1 MLTPPRSA
9 AWMGESLGGVKGDR
23 EEGSRGLTVH
33 VQLEDLAVLAGR
45 VGGQALVGA
54 LVVGLAA
61 RDPQH
66 LLVLQQLEVRVQRGE
81 RPRGTEGCI
90 GDSEPSTGKGQSPG
104 HGAMA
109 PALGGVFHAGNLLVF
124 SQQGG
129 SRGWRMFGPYP
140 ILQKYIFGPEFWR
153 RGQLCVQHIV
163 LPPYMHPIAGS
174 LTETPPSP
182 FQQAP
187 APPQSLTARPSAS
200 APGAGALP
208 RSDTPAAPRS
218 PPARRRC
225 EATGTR
231 ACSGELGAEEV

>member
-66 LLVLQQLEVRVQRGE
+66 LLLLQQLEVRVQRGE

-104 HGAMA
+104 HRAIT
-109 PALGGVFHAGNLLVF
+109 PALGGVFHAGNVLVL

-129 SRGWRMFGPYP
+129 SRGWGRFGPYT

-163 LPPYMHPIAGS
+163 LPALHAPYCWLFDRNTTLTLPAG
-174 LTETPPSP
+174 P
-182 FQQAP
+182 
-187 APPQSLTARPSAS
+187 
-200 APGAGALP
+200 
-208 RSDTPAAPRS
+208 S
-218 PPARRRC
+218 PPAVTYCPSFSQRTRGR
-225 EATGTR
+225 GTPPLR
-231 ACSGELGAEEV
+231 HSSSTSEPSGTETL